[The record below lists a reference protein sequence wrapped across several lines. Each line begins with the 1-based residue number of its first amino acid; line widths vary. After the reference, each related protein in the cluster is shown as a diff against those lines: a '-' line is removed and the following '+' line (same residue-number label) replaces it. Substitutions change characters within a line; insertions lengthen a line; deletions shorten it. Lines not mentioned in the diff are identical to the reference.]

1 MLGGAKRVFIV
12 VGVVLGL
19 AMIYTTG
26 SEQRASEAQD
36 GGGGSEKKETV
47 CAMTVTA
54 DLLNVRSGP
63 GTGHEILGK
72 FRQGAEIDAT
82 TQVRDGFRKIDDH
95 HWAAD
100 EYLEPVDGD
109 RCE

>member
-1 MLGGAKRVFIV
+1 MLDNAKRTFVV

-19 AMIYTTG
+19 AMIYSTG
-26 SEQRASEAQD
+26 SEQRASEAQGGD
-36 GGGGSEKKETV
+36 GGEVKQDTV

-63 GTGHEILGK
+63 GPSHEIVGK

-100 EYLEPVDGD
+100 EYLEPVDDDCG
-109 RCE
+109 